1 LPIVGKKLER
11 NFRGHMFFLFASTAF
26 AGSFVLVSSENR
38 IDFSGGVVPRAKGII
53 DIGVAD
59 HFSLTTTFVLSPG
72 YGEAY
77 IGPTW
82 SPTAHFSLGIAGGL
96 ETADDPWRVMA
107 YSMAGYRS
115 LHLLGV
121 VEYGGSGL
129 WYKGVV
135 SYAIGPV
142 SIGAMA
148 QRFDGLGPR
157 IAVSRWNLELWA
169 APLYDFEA
177 KSPSALVGL
186 NWTPTM

>member
-1 LPIVGKKLER
+1 
-11 NFRGHMFFLFASTAF
+11 MFLLLASTAF

-38 IDFSGGVVPRAKGII
+38 IDPSGDVVPRAKGIV
-53 DIGVAD
+53 DIGAAG
-59 HFSLTTTFVLSPG
+59 HFSLTTTFVVSPG
-72 YGEAY
+72 YAETY

-82 SPTAHFSLGIAGGL
+82 SPTVHFSLGIAGGM

-107 YSMAGYRS
+107 YSMAGYMS

-129 WYKGVV
+129 WYKGVA

-157 IAVSRWNLELWA
+157 LAVSRWNLELWA
-169 APLYDFEA
+169 APLYDIEA
-177 KSPSALVGL
+177 KSPSVLVGL

>member
-1 LPIVGKKLER
+1 MHLQEALMLIL
-11 NFRGHMFFLFASTAF
+11 LSSIAL
-26 AGSFVLVSSENR
+26 AGPFVLVGSENR
-38 IDFSGGVVPRAKGII
+38 VDLAGGVVPRAKAII
-53 DIGVAD
+53 D
-59 HFSLTTTFVLSPG
+59 HFSLTTTFVMSPG

-82 SPTAHFSLGIAGGL
+82 SPTAHFSLGIAGGM

-107 YSMAGYRS
+107 YSMAGYKS

-121 VEYGGSGL
+121 IEYGGSGL
-129 WYKGVV
+129 WYKAVA

-142 SIGAMA
+142 SIGAMV

-169 APLYDFEA
+169 APLYDVESR
-177 KSPSALVGL
+177 SPSLLVGL
-186 NWTPTM
+186 NWTPET